1 MKQYSVRVI
10 ETRLTEVDY
19 IVEAHTT
26 AEAVQKVQRG
36 EIVERIELLEPDTV
50 ARVDLLGVPEVQAE
64 LDQ

>member
-1 MKQYSVRVI
+1 MRQYSVRVI

-19 IVEAHTT
+19 IVEARTT

-36 EIVERIELLEPDTV
+36 EIIERIELLEPDTV
-50 ARVDLLGVPEVQAE
+50 AKVDLLGVPEVQTE